1 MFASRSAG
9 KDDVIVR
16 APAAR
21 RFGRVAA
28 AAGLSAA
35 ILLAPVGPTM
45 AVSAAATS
53 TTRPATTSAA
63 SVDQAAREHDQA
75 VFDLLVLERKLAT
88 TERRL
93 AEAGSEQ
100 ERLASRLAAAVGDR
114 DRAQR
119 DLATTRT
126 RLTARLRA
134 TYMLGDLGWLDYLA
148 GSTDVRQLVDRASL
162 LSRVLIAEARLAEE
176 IDRARTVAVQ
186 AETSLRQATAAQA
199 GLVNEARALRGHL
212 EEARTDQARLAARLG
227 DRLARAQADA
237 RTAQARMDALNR
249 QSGGDSPADGR
260 TSASTGGSGANVGS
274 DTGATTRTTTGSTT
288 PHAGRRLTV
297 RATAYALPGTTATG
311 VGVRYGIIAVDPRVI
326 PLGTRLYVPG
336 YGEGIAADT
345 GGAVKGNRIDV
356 WLPSEAQAVEWG
368 VKTITITILD

>member
-1 MFASRSAG
+1 M
-9 KDDVIVR
+9 IVR
-16 APAAR
+16 APTTR
-21 RFGRVAA
+21 RFGRVVATL
-28 AAGLSAA
+28 GLSAA
-35 ILLAPVGPTM
+35 TLLAPVGSTL
-45 AVSAAATS
+45 AVSGAATS
-53 TTRPATTSAA
+53 SARPATTSAA
-63 SVDQAAREHDQA
+63 AVDQAAREHDQA

-93 AEAGSEQ
+93 AEAESERA
-100 ERLASRLAAAVGDR
+100 RLASRLATAVDDR

-148 GSTDVRQLVDRASL
+148 GSADVRQLVDRASL

-199 GLVNEARALRGHL
+199 GLVSEARTLRGHL
-212 EEARTDQARLAARLG
+212 EEAHTDQSRLAARLG
-227 DRLARAQADA
+227 DRLAKAQADA
-237 RTAQARMDALNR
+237 RTAQARMDAINR
-249 QSGGDSPADGR
+249 QNGGGSPSGGG
-260 TSASTGGSGANVGS
+260 TGASTGGSGPSAGS
-274 DTGATTRTTTGSTT
+274 ETRATTRTTTGSTT
-288 PHAGRRLTV
+288 PRAGRQLTV

-356 WLPSEAQAVEWG
+356 WLPSQAQAEEWG